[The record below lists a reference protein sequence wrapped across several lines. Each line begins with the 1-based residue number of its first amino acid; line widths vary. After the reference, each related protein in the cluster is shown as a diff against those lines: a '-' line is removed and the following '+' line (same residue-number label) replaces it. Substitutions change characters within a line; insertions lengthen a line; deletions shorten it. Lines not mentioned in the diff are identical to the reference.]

1 MVSIDPRIVSRK
13 AFQYSCCALA
23 AFLFTR
29 LGFSQ
34 SSQDTGKIN
43 TLIRES
49 RAALDRPGSFP
60 EDLQRALD
68 LASEAER
75 LSQAAHYRLGEGN
88 ALLALS
94 DVTSARKEKNLSAVY
109 AKKALQIFQQYG
121 DKIPVAKAL
130 IAYGGSYGNTPE
142 ELPNKVNLYEQAI
155 QIFKDEKD
163 TSSVAQ
169 LTQFLADLYSDKGD
183 YRIALAKAFES
194 LQLYKA
200 IGYQRLQ
207 GLYNIFGIVYAQLD
221 SPSLSLRYNLLAAQT
236 GERLKDSGALMLE
249 IYNSVGIS
257 FFDISYY
264 DQAMEY
270 FKKGLVIAQ
279 AAKDTLSIGWL
290 RQNMADV
297 LRKQG
302 RNRESLDLMT
312 RTLQS
317 YPVKDSLLE
326 LNSWFLLIRVYIAL
340 GDLRAGKLYYD
351 RLLYYYHKPEA
362 TKRDKQLIRF
372 VFADYLEKAG
382 RFKEAETWLSAA
394 EKAKENMPF
403 LTRQWVLF
411 ELYSYRLDSAKGNY
425 TQAIEHYKR
434 YKEASDSAYNI
445 DKAKQFDQLRVQYET
460 EKKDDDIQL
469 LTQKN
474 QLQNTAI
481 EKEKYTKNIFIAG
494 SVLLLLL
501 LMVSYIAFRQ
511 KQISNRR
518 LQASRDQID
527 KQNENLQKLVREKE
541 WLLKEIHHRVKNNL
555 QIVMSLL
562 NTQSAYLSSDDAIRA
577 VKDSQ
582 QRMHAMSLIHQ
593 RLYQADH
600 ISFIDMSWYVRELVE
615 YMKDCYLSDK
625 DIRFDLDVEEIQLD
639 IAQSVPLG
647 LILNESISNAMKY
660 AFPGI
665 REGKISITLK
675 KVCGNACFLAIADNG
690 VGLPDGFDPANT
702 DTLGMSLLVGL
713 SEQLGGHLQ
722 VHNGHGLS
730 LTVTFRLDGR
740 IEDGMPQNRS

>member
-1 MVSIDPRIVSRK
+1 MQTIDPRIAPCK
-13 AFQYSCCALA
+13 AFQYIFCAFA
-23 AFLFTR
+23 ALLFAR

-34 SSQDTGKIN
+34 SAKDTAKIN
-43 TLIRES
+43 ALIRKS
-49 RAALDRPGSFP
+49 RTWLDLPGNSP
-60 EDLQRALD
+60 ADLQKALD

-75 LSQAAHYRLGEGN
+75 LSRAAHYRLGEGSS
-88 ALLALS
+88 LLALS
-94 DVTSARKEKNLSAVY
+94 EVTSAMDEKKPGAVY
-109 AKKALQIFQQYG
+109 AKKALQIFQQIG
-121 DKIPVAKAL
+121 DKILVAKAL
-130 IAYGGSYGNTPE
+130 IAYGGNYRNTPE
-142 ELPNKVNLYEQAI
+142 ELPNKINLYEQAI

-163 TSSVAQ
+163 TSSIAQ
-169 LTQFLADLYSDKGD
+169 LTQFLADLYSNKGD
-183 YRIALAKAFES
+183 YRIALAKANES
-194 LQLYKA
+194 LRLYKA

-207 GLYNIFGIVYAQLD
+207 GLYNIFGIVYSQLD

-236 GERLKDSGALMLE
+236 GEKLRDSGALMLE

-279 AAKDTLSIGWL
+279 ASKDTLSIGWL

-297 LRKQG
+297 LRKKG
-302 RNRESLDLMT
+302 LNREALDLMT
-312 RTLQS
+312 KTRKS
-317 YPVKDSLLE
+317 YPVTDSVLE
-326 LNSWFLLIRVYIAL
+326 LNSWFLFMRVYVAL
-340 GDLRAGKLYYD
+340 GDLKAGKLYYD
-351 RLLYYYHKPEA
+351 RLLYYYNKPDA
-362 TKRDKQLIRF
+362 TKRFKQIIRF
-372 VFADYLEKAG
+372 VFADYLEQAG
-382 RFKEAETWLSAA
+382 RFKEAESWLSAA
-394 EKAKENMPF
+394 EKGRGNMPF

-425 TQAIEHYKR
+425 MQAIEHYKL

-481 EKEKYTKNIFIAG
+481 EKEKYTKNLFIAG

-501 LMVSYIAFRQ
+501 LIVIYYAFRQ
-511 KQISNRR
+511 KQISNRHLR
-518 LQASRDQID
+518 GSRDQID

-577 VKDSQ
+577 VRDSQ
-582 QRMHAMSLIHQ
+582 QRMYAMSLIHQ
-593 RLYQADH
+593 RLYQADN
-600 ISFIDMSWYVRELVE
+600 ISSIDIRWYVRELVE
-615 YMKDCYLSDK
+615 YMKDCYSSERG
-625 DIRFDLDVEEIQLD
+625 IQFDLDIDSIQLD

-660 AFPGI
+660 AFPGV
-665 REGKISITLK
+665 RKGKIFITLK
-675 KVCGNACFLAIADNG
+675 NLKDNNCLLFVADNG
-690 VGLPDGFDPANT
+690 VGLPDGFDPFNT
-702 DTLGMSLLVGL
+702 DSLGMSLLQGL
-713 SEQLGGHLQ
+713 SEQLGGQLQ
-722 VHNGHGLS
+722 VQSEHGLS
-730 LTVTFRLDGR
+730 LMINFRLSGR
-740 IEDGMPQNRS
+740 IGDGKPHN